1 MNRNEIADQVRTTL
15 GDHVADF
22 DVEAIVSDLVAEY
35 DGDLTN
41 IDAIESETYWDIV
54 RRQDMTTPPPR
65 WQS

>member
-22 DVEAIVSDLVAEY
+22 DVEAIVSDLVAGH

-41 IDAIESETYWDIV
+41 IDVIESETYWDIV
-54 RRQDMTTPPPR
+54 KRQDVTAAPAR